1 MTYVSRAVRSL
12 RDAPIEGESVELA
25 LTTAEDADPDA
36 VAAAAERAG
45 ATVERRLQFDDLAV
59 SVPHERLSDICS
71 LDGLDAVET
80 TNAIAITNGEATD
93 EDVEFDT
100 DG

>member
-12 RDAPIEGESVELA
+12 QEDPIEGESVALA
-25 LTTAEDADPDA
+25 LTTADDADPDA
-36 VAAAAERAG
+36 VAAAAEAAG

-59 SVPHERLSDICS
+59 SVPHERLPDICA

-80 TNAIAITNGEATD
+80 TNAIAISTGEATD
-93 EDVEFDT
+93 EDVEFE
-100 DG
+100 G